1 MRKDFLREAQSLYEN
16 LKRLAE
22 KVKTGAEELEVDEE
36 KREKAARKFME
47 AASIGRRLES
57 LEM

>member
-1 MRKDFLREAQSLYEN
+1 MREAQSLYEN
-16 LKRLAE
+16 LKQLVE
-22 KVKTGAEELEVDEE
+22 KAKTGAEELEVDEE

-47 AASIGRRLES
+47 AASIGQRLES